1 MKNMHTNGMKIAI
14 SIPDDVFEEVDK
26 IAKEQKK
33 SRSQI
38 FVSAAREYIQKE
50 ETRRLIERLDKV
62 YSQPET
68 SEERAQR
75 MAMSEY
81 QRRRVKRKGRWS

>member
-1 MKNMHTNGMKIAI
+1 MHTNGMKIAI
-14 SIPDDVFEEVDK
+14 SIPNDIFEKIEK

-38 FVSAAREYIQKE
+38 FVSAAREYILKR
-50 ETRRLIERLDKV
+50 ETRQIIKSLNEV

-68 SEERAQR
+68 PAERTQR
-75 MAMSEY
+75 KAMSEY
-81 QRRRVKRKGRWS
+81 YRRRFLRKRPW